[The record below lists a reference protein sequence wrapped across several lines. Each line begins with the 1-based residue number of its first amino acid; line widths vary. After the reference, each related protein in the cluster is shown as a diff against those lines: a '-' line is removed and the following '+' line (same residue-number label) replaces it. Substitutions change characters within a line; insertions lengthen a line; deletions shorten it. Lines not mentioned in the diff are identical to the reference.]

1 MFEDVPH
8 REYRHQDRIGDTMKI
23 EILAKKGPTLTSFEL
38 REPGIL
44 RVVLQMGTPRD
55 AIQTACTGVL
65 HEQVLNRVI
74 RLWAENDCERGF
86 LEQGRHL
93 LISESE

>member
-1 MFEDVPH
+1 M
-8 REYRHQDRIGDTMKI
+8 
-23 EILAKKGPTLTSFEL
+23 KGPTITSFEL

-44 RVVLQMGTPRD
+44 RVTLQMGTSEEDVRERC
-55 AIQTACTGVL
+55 AMVL
-65 HEQVLNRVI
+65 HPELTPRVI
-74 RLWAENDCERGF
+74 RLWAENDCERDF

>member
-1 MFEDVPH
+1 M
-8 REYRHQDRIGDTMKI
+8 
-23 EILAKKGPTLTSFEL
+23 KGPTVTAFEL

-44 RVVLQMGTPRD
+44 RVVLQMGTPKEEIERS
-55 AIQTACTGVL
+55 CRGVL
-65 HEQVLNRVI
+65 HEQALTRVL
-74 RLWAENDCERGF
+74 RLWAENDLDRDF

>member
-1 MFEDVPH
+1 
-8 REYRHQDRIGDTMKI
+8 MKI

-55 AIQTACTGVL
+55 AIQASCAGVL
-65 HEQVLNRVI
+65 HEQVLQRVI
-74 RLWAENDCERGF
+74 RLWAENDCERDF